1 MRTAAANAAM
11 AVFAPLAA
19 SALTLELPSLAV
31 ALADRVAAFD
41 SHFIATG
48 PYRGEGEAEGVVA
61 EGAVRQRSW
70 RVGEGGL
77 TTLQMLA
84 PLRDQ
89 LLEAGYAVLF
99 ECDARDC
106 GGFDFRFRL
115 ETLPAPDMHVDLGD
129 FRYLSATRPKG
140 GEDEFASL
148 LVSRSANSGFVQL
161 TTVGP
166 PETPTET
173 VAEPPPS
180 ISVGGRLENEG
191 FAMLDGLVFRPG
203 SAELEGSLPASLDE
217 LAAYLR
223 NSPDARIILVGH
235 TDAEGTLDA
244 NVALSR
250 LRAEAVARIL
260 VERFGI
266 APGRVPAEGAGFLAP
281 RFSNLA
287 EDGQRRNRRVEAVLL
302 VGG

>member
-1 MRTAAANAAM
+1 MRTAAANAAL
-11 AVFAPLAA
+11 AALAPLAA
-19 SALTLELPSLAV
+19 GALTLELPSLAV
-31 ALADRVAAFD
+31 PLADRGASLD
-41 SHFIATG
+41 SHFIATA
-48 PYRGEGEAEGVVA
+48 PYRGEGEAEGVIA

-115 ETLPAPDMHVDLGD
+115 DTLPAPDMHVDLGD
-129 FRYLSATRPKG
+129 FRYLSAARPEG
-140 GEDEFASL
+140 GDDEYASL

-166 PETPTET
+166 QETAAGTMAGT
-173 VAEPPPS
+173 PPS
-180 ISVGGRLENEG
+180 SSVGGRLESQG
-191 FAMLDGLVFRPG
+191 YATLDGLVFRAG
-203 SAELEGSLPASLDE
+203 STELEGSRPASLDE
-217 LAAYLR
+217 LADYLR
-223 NSPDARIILVGH
+223 NRPDARIVLVGH
-235 TDAEGTLDA
+235 TDVEGTLAA
-244 NVALSR
+244 NVSLSR

-260 VERFGI
+260 VESYGI
-266 APGRVPAEGAGFLAP
+266 APNRVPAEGAGFLAP
-281 RFSNLA
+281 RFSNRA
-287 EDGQRRNRRVEAVLL
+287 VDDRRRNRRVEAVLL